1 MPRFNLSSSTKLAAL
16 LFAAVFL
23 PTLGLEFIMQPD
35 LEKYSR
41 ESALNGVTCE
51 YYIPLAS

>member
-1 MPRFNLSSSTKLAAL
+1 MYS
-16 LFAAVFL
+16 VFL